1 MGHTVT
7 LQACQACR
15 KLQQRERDKKRDLRR
30 QRSKVSLIFF
40 GTAHR
45 HTEETEIK
53 YQFQYCVAIVCE
65 LHLVPKEVNAPL
77 KNNQTNKPPKTNKK
91 LISNTLG
98 KKFTDYCVQEMYV
111 THNLGVRLLERL
123 GKELV
128 WSDEKTQ
135 GAPPRTP
142 QSSPES
148 DHTGLIEAIKQ

>member
-77 KNNQTNKPPKTNKK
+77 KKINKK

-98 KKFTDYCVQEMYV
+98 KKI
-111 THNLGVRLLERL
+111 HRLLCTRNVCHSQF
-123 GKELV
+123 G
-128 WSDEKTQ
+128 
-135 GAPPRTP
+135 GPA
-142 QSSPES
+142 
-148 DHTGLIEAIKQ
+148 A

>member
-1 MGHTVT
+1 M
-7 LQACQACR
+7 
-15 KLQQRERDKKRDLRR
+15 
-30 QRSKVSLIFF
+30 IFF

-77 KNNQTNKPPKTNKK
+77 KKNKKK

-98 KKFTDYCVQEMYV
+98 KKKFTDYCVQEMYV